1 MSWNPDL
8 YLAFSDHRVRPA
20 LDLMARIPLEAPRRI
35 VDLGCGPGHVTKL
48 LAERWSKAETVG
60 IDNAPAMLERARR
73 DFPALA
79 FRLEDIAAWRAEPPV
94 DLIFTNAALQWLDD
108 HEHLFPRLLAQLA
121 PGGVLAVQMP
131 RNFDAP
137 SHLALRETAE
147 AGPWRARLAPLLRPE
162 PVWPPA
168 AYWRLL
174 APLAHDIDIWESE
187 YLQPLCGE
195 DPVAEWTKAT
205 ALRPFLAALV
215 EPERGAFEAEYRAR
229 LRQAYP
235 READG
240 RTLFPFRRL
249 FLVARR

>member
-8 YLAFSDHRVRPA
+8 YLAFGDHRLRPA
-20 LDLMARIPLEAPRRI
+20 VDLMARIPVDAPQRI

-48 LAERWSKAETVG
+48 LAERWAKAEIVG
-60 IDNAPAMLERARR
+60 IDNAAIMIERARR
-73 DFPALA
+73 DVPALT
-79 FRLEDIAAWRAEPPV
+79 FRHDDIAAWRAAPPV
-94 DLIFTNAALQWLDD
+94 DLIFSNAALHWLND
-108 HEHLFPRLLAQLA
+108 HEQLFPRLLAQLN
-121 PGGVLAVQMP
+121 PGGVLAAQMP

-137 SHLALRETAE
+137 FHRALAETAE
-147 AGPWRARLAPLLRPE
+147 AGPWRAKLAPLLRRA

-174 APLAHDIDIWESE
+174 APQTQELDIWESE
-187 YLQPLCGE
+187 YLHALGGE

-205 ALRPFLAALV
+205 ALMPFLEALAG
-215 EPERGAFEAEYRAR
+215 PERGAFEAAYRAR

-249 FLVARR
+249 FIVARR